1 MSYKFALDA
10 GHMST
15 TPGKRCLKK
24 LDPNETREWTLN
36 DRICDKVE
44 ILLQG
49 YTGWE
54 MIRLDDTTGKKDIS
68 TVNRAKAANNFG
80 AADLYSVHHNAG
92 VYGGKGGGIVVYVK
106 AKADAETVALQKAL
120 YNKLI
125 EKTGLKGNRSNP
137 TPKSNVSYVLTK
149 SNMNAVLMEL
159 GFMDSQTDVPVIL
172 REAYADQCAA
182 AIVEVIVARG
192 KLQKKAE
199 EPKKLYY
206 VQAGAFSTETKAKA
220 LVAQLKAAGFDA
232 IIK

>member
-10 GHMST
+10 GHCLS

-24 LDPNETREWTLN
+24 LDPNQTREWVLN

-44 ILLQG
+44 ILLQS

-92 VYGGKGGGIVVYVK
+92 IEGGKGGGIVVYVK

-120 YNKLI
+120 YNQLI
-125 EKTGLKGNRSNP
+125 VKTGLKGNRSNP
-137 TPKSNVSYVLTK
+137 TPKSNVSNVLTK
-149 SNMNAVLMEL
+149 SKMTAVLMEL

-172 REAYADQCAA
+172 TEAYADQCAA

-192 KLQKKAE
+192 KLQKKAAA
-199 EPKKLYY
+199 PKKLYY

>member
-10 GHMST
+10 GHCLS

-24 LDPNETREWTLN
+24 LDPNQTREWILN

-92 VYGGKGGGIVVYVK
+92 VDGGKGGGIAVYVK

-120 YNKLI
+120 YNQLI
-125 EKTGLKGNRSNP
+125 VKTGLKGNRSNP
-137 TPKSNVSYVLTK
+137 TPKSNVSNVLTK
-149 SNMNAVLMEL
+149 SKMAAVLMEL

-172 REAYADQCAA
+172 TEAYADQCAA

-192 KLQKKAE
+192 KLKKKAAA
-199 EPKKLYY
+199 PKKLYY